1 MKCEKCGKEL
11 PTNSKK
17 NGVQYYYCRNCKM
30 SCSDKPHEPKPLN
43 FDAYVARQLV
53 KNCIYK
59 TNEFTHSKWT
69 KNQIARLLGYRYQD
83 IKNWLKLKNLPTI
96 SKKKFENYLENREN
110 GYDILCVLGYR
121 TADNPSENLK
131 KIVYRKAR
139 EKKDTS
145 HIPKERDVFFH
156 INEPEYLRLVN
167 MTITNRK
174 EAIFVLGALLGC
186 RTREILGAKYTDID
200 YENKTIYFQ
209 RAISFEKESVLILEE
224 KSIFTPNKKYPL
236 TERMLIVIEWLKT
249 NSEQN
254 RQKLGSEFNTKYSD
268 FLCIKENG
276 EPASFA
282 LNKDTKDIRDKLKIT
297 SEFAHTW
304 KSKIDNLENVEMRK
318 FQFKWLRYSV
328 KLIMKNAG
336 VSQKDID
343 IIFGR
348 KYIDSKTKLEIMRKA
363 YDLLDKYIEEKS
375 SQVKNK

>member
-11 PTNSKK
+11 PINSKK

-121 TADNPSENLK
+121 TVDNPSENLK

-209 RAISFEKESVLILEE
+209 RAISFEKESTDYEKLFEEAINAGAQDFVDEDDEYKVITSVENFQIITESLEKLGFKHKSAELTRLPENTIEITDAAVASNILKLMDKLEE
-224 KSIFTPNKKYPL
+224 HDD
-236 TERMLIVIEWLKT
+236 V
-249 NSEQN
+249 QN
-254 RQKLGSEFNTKYSD
+254 VYSN
-268 FLCIKENG
+268 F
-276 EPASFA
+276 
-282 LNKDTKDIRDKLKIT
+282 DISD
-297 SEFAHTW
+297 
-304 KSKIDNLENVEMRK
+304 
-318 FQFKWLRYSV
+318 
-328 KLIMKNAG
+328 
-336 VSQKDID
+336 
-343 IIFGR
+343 
-348 KYIDSKTKLEIMRKA
+348 EIM
-363 YDLLDKYIEEKS
+363 DSI
-375 SQVKNK
+375 Q